1 MSKAKI
7 MFNMTVREVREGL
20 KEMKTVIV
28 PVGVVEQHGYHL
40 PLSVDIFNAQEIANR
55 ASALSGCFVAPT
67 MHYAFSGGMLPGTI
81 NISPQVVSLV
91 LMDIFK
97 SLTVQGFKN
106 IIVLLGHGGS
116 ENIQAVNDAAMSFQR
131 LQPDLQGIC
140 ILVVPFWEVSPAYM
154 KSFDEG
160 DYHAGKYE
168 TSMMLYW
175 HPELVQME
183 HVAVD
188 SPELLHVMRT
198 DPDAY
203 AAKIRGIDSEFVK
216 PKLVQ
221 NPAIEVGVMG
231 DPFTANAE
239 LGKTIAEESS
249 TAIATLVEKLQRRL
263 TDG

>member
-1 MSKAKI
+1 MY
-7 MFNMTVREVREGL
+7 NMTVKQVREGL

-40 PLSVDIFNAQEIANR
+40 PLSVDIHNAQEIATR

-67 MHYAFSGGMLPGTI
+67 MHYAFSGGTLPGTI

-91 LMDIFK
+91 LMDIFR
-97 SLTVQGFKN
+97 SLVKQGFRN
-106 IIVLLGHGGS
+106 IVVLLGHGGS
-116 ENIQAVNDAAMSFQR
+116 ENTAAVKDAALTFQR
-131 LQPDLQGIC
+131 LQPTLEGVC
-140 ILVVPFWEVSPAYM
+140 ISVVPFWELSPAYM

-175 HPELVQME
+175 KPDLVQMDE
-183 HVAVD
+183 VTVD
-188 SPELLHVMRT
+188 SKELLDMLRA

-203 AAKIRGIDSEFVK
+203 ADKNKAIDSPFVV

-231 DPFTANAE
+231 DPFSASAE
-239 LGKTIAEESS
+239 LGKTIAEQCASGL
-249 TAIATLVEKLQRRL
+249 AALVKQLEQRP
-263 TDG
+263 

>member
-1 MSKAKI
+1 MY
-7 MFNMTVREVREGL
+7 NMTVKQVREGL

-40 PLSVDIFNAQEIANR
+40 PLSVDIHNAQEIATR

-67 MHYAFSGGMLPGTI
+67 MHYAFSGGTLPGTI

-91 LMDIFK
+91 LMDIFR
-97 SLTVQGFKN
+97 SLVKQGFKN

-116 ENIQAVNDAAMSFQR
+116 ENTAAVKDAALTFQR
-131 LQPDLQGIC
+131 LQPTLEGVC
-140 ILVVPFWEVSPAYM
+140 ISVVPFWELSPAYM

-175 HPELVQME
+175 KPELVQMDE
-183 HVAVD
+183 VAVD
-188 SPELLHVMRT
+188 SKELLDKLRA

-203 AAKIRGIDSEFVK
+203 ADKNKAIDSPFVV

-231 DPFTANAE
+231 DPFSASAE
-239 LGKTIAEESS
+239 LGKTIAEQCASGL
-249 TAIATLVEKLQRRL
+249 AALVKQLEQRP
-263 TDG
+263 